1 MCPHSTTF
9 LALALC
15 LGPGL
20 HAQKGSLPPPLIHAE
35 PGPEVPLGQRVT
47 IVCRSLAAYEVF
59 RLEKE
64 GGVFQ
69 QDVHQRS
76 PRNTEARFRI
86 AAGTG
91 AGGRYQCLYH
101 VGDTWSDRSETL
113 ALVVTGHRSF
123 LCPAHRH
130 SWGRGLLPTTDLQPN
145 RRKIH
150 PAGIRGSQSR
160 APGDTRTYEDDSKS
174 PDLSTEH
181 VYILVGVSVALFLCL
196 LLLALA
202 LLHCQRRKKRKL
214 PSSQDEEQRP
224 QERVSPAV
232 DIFERT
238 PDPATVDRLPEKDR
252 AAPSSTPPAGS
263 PQDVTYAQLD
273 HRVLTQRTARGAS
286 PLSTE
291 PTAESST
298 YASLARR

>member
-145 RRKIH
+145 RPLTTCWLP
-150 PAGIRGSQSR
+150 PAQETHGRMRTTVRAQTCRQSMSIFSLGSRWPCSF
-160 APGDTRTYEDDSKS
+160 ASS
-174 PDLSTEH
+174 SWL
-181 VYILVGVSVALFLCL
+181 
-196 LLLALA
+196 
-202 LLHCQRRKKRKL
+202 L
-214 PSSQDEEQRP
+214 PSSIASVGKNASSPAAKMRSRGPRKGSAQRLTSSRGHQIRQQLTDFLRRTGQRP
-224 QERVSPAV
+224 AQPLLQEAP
-232 DIFERT
+232 RT
-238 PDPATVDRLPEKDR
+238 
-252 AAPSSTPPAGS
+252 
-263 PQDVTYAQLD
+263 
-273 HRVLTQRTARGAS
+273 
-286 PLSTE
+286 
-291 PTAESST
+291 
-298 YASLARR
+298 

>member
-1 MCPHSTTF
+1 VPHRRPLKACS
-9 LALALC
+9 AS
-15 LGPGL
+15 PP
-20 HAQKGSLPPPLIHAE
+20 GSLPPPLIHAE

-113 ALVVTGHRSF
+113 ALVVTDTPGDVGCSPPRT
-123 LCPAHRH
+123 CN
-130 SWGRGLLPTTDLQPN
+130 PT
-145 RRKIH
+145 
-150 PAGIRGSQSR
+150 
-160 APGDTRTYEDDSKS
+160 GDTRTYEDDSKS

>member
-113 ALVVTGHRSF
+113 ALVVTDTPGDVGCSPPRTCNPTDGRST
-123 LCPAHRH
+123 P
-130 SWGRGLLPTTDLQPN
+130 
-145 RRKIH
+145 
-150 PAGIRGSQSR
+150 RGSGDPSPVLQASDHML
-160 APGDTRTYEDDSKS
+160 ASSCPGDTRTYEDDSKS

-202 LLHCQRRKKRKL
+202 LLHCQRRKKRRSAQRL
-214 PSSQDEEQRP
+214 TSSRGHQIRQQLTDFLRRTGQRP
-224 QERVSPAV
+224 AQPLLQEAP
-232 DIFERT
+232 RT
-238 PDPATVDRLPEKDR
+238 
-252 AAPSSTPPAGS
+252 
-263 PQDVTYAQLD
+263 
-273 HRVLTQRTARGAS
+273 
-286 PLSTE
+286 
-291 PTAESST
+291 
-298 YASLARR
+298 

>member
-113 ALVVTGHRSF
+113 ALVVTDTPGDVGCSPPRTCNPTDGRST
-123 LCPAHRH
+123 P
-130 SWGRGLLPTTDLQPN
+130 
-145 RRKIH
+145 
-150 PAGIRGSQSR
+150 RGSGDPSPVLQETHGRMRTTVRAQTCRQSMSIFSLGSR
-160 APGDTRTYEDDSKS
+160 WPCSFASS
-174 PDLSTEH
+174 SWL
-181 VYILVGVSVALFLCL
+181 
-196 LLLALA
+196 
-202 LLHCQRRKKRKL
+202 L
-214 PSSQDEEQRP
+214 PSSIASVGKNASSPAAKMRSRGPRKGSAQRLTSSRGHQIRQQLTDFLRRTGQRP
-224 QERVSPAV
+224 AQPLLQEAP
-232 DIFERT
+232 RT
-238 PDPATVDRLPEKDR
+238 
-252 AAPSSTPPAGS
+252 
-263 PQDVTYAQLD
+263 
-273 HRVLTQRTARGAS
+273 
-286 PLSTE
+286 
-291 PTAESST
+291 
-298 YASLARR
+298 